1 MKKQNP
7 SIKAQILRS
16 AFILLALVAVCAIP
30 FALAQRNGRK
40 QSKQF
45 RQTPGAGRPVV
56 QQEKTE
62 SAAEVYYQGIALE
75 PAGACIVVNG
85 DFETGT
91 LPPWTD
97 TGDTSFTGVDGNN
110 PHSGSFELFAGPSD
124 SDGFIDQV
132 LPTVAGQ
139 GYDVSF
145 WLANGDTT
153 GFNRFGASFGSVTLV
168 PEAIQGPFGYTLYSF
183 FNVMPGAN
191 ADLQFIFYNVP
202 NFFYLD
208 DVCVT
213 PSSGTP
219 SPTPTASPTPTCP
232 IGNYTITTGSG
243 TIVPGTIDTG
253 NHDDD
258 AVTAVS
264 LPFAVHFYDQTYAAL
279 NVSSNGNIQFVST
292 RNDFS
297 NACPL
302 PTSTMNYLIA
312 PYWDDLYDGDTVSGQ
327 GIFTSVSG
335 TAPNRIF
342 NIEFREALCC
352 VIGVALDFEVRL
364 HEDTSNF
371 EIIYGA
377 LNGNTG
383 SSATVGVQRDLGSRS
398 TQFECNTGG
407 LVDGLQ
413 LNFTYPPCG
422 SPTPTPTASPT
433 PTATATFTPTATATS
448 TPTSTATA
456 TPTATR
462 TPTSTPTATATGTFT
477 PTATATAT
485 FTPTATATFTPTPT
499 ATATATFT
507 PTPSPTATRTPTSTP
522 TATATFTPT
531 ATATATATF
540 TPTPTA
546 TATAVATATFTP
558 TPTAT
563 ATATAAFTPTPS
575 PTATRTPTSTPT

>member
-30 FALAQRNGRK
+30 FALAQRNGSK

-191 ADLQFIFYNVP
+191 ADLQFIFYNP
-202 NFFYLD
+202 PSFFYLD

-243 TIVPGTIDTG
+243 TIVPGTTDTG
-253 NHDDD
+253 NHTDDG
-258 AVTAVS
+258 TTFVS
-264 LPFAVHFYDQTYAAL
+264 LPFSVHFYDQTYSGL
-279 NVSSNGNIQFVST
+279 NVSSNGNIQFVSA

-302 PTSTMNYLIA
+302 PTSIMNYLIA
-312 PYWDDLYDGDTVSGQ
+312 PYWDDLYDGDTAGGQ

-352 VIGVALDFEVRL
+352 DIGVALDFEVRL

-407 LVDGLQ
+407 LIDGLQ
-413 LNFTYPPCG
+413 LNFTYSAPACG

-462 TPTSTPTATATGTFT
+462 TPTSTPTATATATFT

-485 FTPTATATFTPTPT
+485 AT
-499 ATATATFT
+499 
-507 PTPSPTATRTPTSTP
+507 PTATRTPTSTP

-531 ATATATATF
+531 ATATF
-540 TPTPTA
+540 TP
-546 TATAVATATFTP
+546 
-558 TPTAT
+558 
-563 ATATAAFTPTPS
+563 
-575 PTATRTPTSTPT
+575 